1 MSKDEDMQ
9 RTLCVEFGGLS
20 VQWDKLTD
28 DYEPLATG
36 SGWTYVTPGFWYLQ
50 QDIDLSGYA
59 MDRKTFYP
67 YSSFEQRGMA
77 TLAEVIPT
85 GGATTLTKQ
94 PYVYDITIVS
104 SVPLK
109 QNDLIASVLAGP
121 GFTTFAGFPN
131 GEGRFNRSQI
141 IHGETKMYTVDYTT
155 SVIGSNQQD
164 VLKLVNRDIYSSLEP
179 TAADKLY
186 CYRIVALTAEASEID
201 AAFVPATRVLI
212 PGNISS
218 EPKLEYMMRLKRSY
232 ELANQV

>member
-1 MSKDEDMQ
+1 MSKEEDMQ

-20 VQWDKLTD
+20 VQWDRQND
-28 DYEPLATG
+28 DYEPLTTG

-67 YSSFEQRGMA
+67 YSSFEQRGSITA
-77 TLAEVIPT
+77 AEALPT
-85 GGATTLTKQ
+85 APATTLSKQ
-94 PYVYDITIVS
+94 PYIYDTTIIS
-104 SVPLK
+104 SVPLQ
-109 QNDLIASVLAGP
+109 QNDLFATLLVCP
-121 GFTTFAGFPN
+121 GFNTYTGFQ
-131 GEGRFNRSQI
+131 GAGRFNREQI
-141 IHGETKMYTVDYTT
+141 IHGESKVYTIDYTT

-164 VLKLVNRDIYSSLEP
+164 VLKLVNRNNFSSLEP

-186 CYRIVALTAEASEID
+186 CYRIVSIIAAPSEID
-201 AAFVPATRVLI
+201 AALVSPTRVLI
-212 PGNISS
+212 PGNISA